1 MIIGFLSL
9 FLDLLILNIFKYLL
23 YSSLIFPMFTL
34 TYIISRIYFKK
45 KETITIFFTIALMS
59 LYGIFSYILFF
70 YLLSFLIVYKIKKKT
85 MKKYINTIIILLFI
99 YDLVMCILINYNFLS
114 FIYKTIIT
122 IPINIL
128 YSIIIYK
135 VLNNKKY
142 NIK

>member
-70 YLLSFLIVYKIKKKT
+70 YLLSFLIVYKIKNKT